1 MTSSKQPTAPE
12 TLAAEPAELEA
23 TANAA
28 DKPAVPTFSFPFNPS
43 AFAQAKKDNPAFS
56 FPFNPSA
63 FAQAKKDNQ
72 PWYQKSGKG
81 GHDKTPGAPPHGTRK
96 TMGKR

>member
-12 TLAAEPAELEA
+12 TLAAEQAELEA

-28 DKPAVPTFSFPFNPS
+28 DKPAV
-43 AFAQAKKDNPAFS
+43 PAFS

-63 FAQAKKDNQ
+63 FAQAKKTTSPGIKSRARAVMTKPRARHPMAPVK
-72 PWYQKSGKG
+72 PW
-81 GHDKTPGAPPHGTRK
+81 ANVNF
-96 TMGKR
+96 

>member
-1 MTSSKQPTAPE
+1 MTSPKQPTAPE
-12 TLAAEPAELEA
+12 TLAAEQAELEA

-28 DKPAVPTFSFPFNPS
+28 DKPAV
-43 AFAQAKKDNPAFS
+43 PAFS

>member
-1 MTSSKQPTAPE
+1 MTSPKQPTAPE
-12 TLAAEPAELEA
+12 TLDAEHAVTATDAAE
-23 TANAA
+23 
-28 DKPAVPTFSFPFNPS
+28 KPAVAPFSFPFNP
-43 AFAQAKKDNPAFS
+43 A
-56 FPFNPSA
+56 A

>member
-1 MTSSKQPTAPE
+1 MTSPKQPTAPE
-12 TLAAEPAELEA
+12 TLAAEQVELET

-28 DKPAVPTFSFPFNPS
+28 DKPAVP
-43 AFAQAKKDNPAFS
+43 AFS
-56 FPFNPSA
+56 FPFNPAA
-63 FAQAKKDNQ
+63 FAQGKKDNQ

-81 GHDKTPGAPPHGTRK
+81 GHDKTPGAPPHGTGK

>member
-1 MTSSKQPTAPE
+1 MTSPKQPTAPE
-12 TLAAEPAELEA
+12 TLAAEQVELET

-28 DKPAVPTFSFPFNPS
+28 DKPGV
-43 AFAQAKKDNPAFS
+43 PAFS
-56 FPFNPSA
+56 FPFNPAA
-63 FAQAKKDNQ
+63 FAQGKKDNQ

>member
-1 MTSSKQPTAPE
+1 MTSPKQPTAPE
-12 TLAAEPAELEA
+12 TLAAEQVEPE
-23 TANAA
+23 TIANAA
-28 DKPAVPTFSFPFNPS
+28 DKPAVPGFSFPFNPA
-43 AFAQAKKDNPAFS
+43 AFAQG
-56 FPFNPSA
+56 
-63 FAQAKKDNQ
+63 KKDNQ